1 MNGINWNAMSA
12 PKKRKFIGLSIIIIF
27 RYLVV
32 FIGLMNMYDT
42 PVPSLIMVSGG
53 MVVGLV
59 GLGIYIWGI
68 VSEDRPVLS
77 KIVSVLLSIGI
88 FMGGWIG
95 IACIA
100 ASLILS
106 LIAKKNSRQQD
117 DQETNRW

>member
-68 VSEDRPVLS
+68 VGEDRPIIS

>member
-12 PKKRKFIGLSIIIIF
+12 PKKRKFIGVSIIIIF
-27 RYLVV
+27 RYLVM
-32 FIGLMNMYDT
+32 FIGLMNIYDM
-42 PVPSLIMVSGG
+42 PVQAFIMVCGG

-68 VSEDRPVLS
+68 VGEDRPVLS

>member
-12 PKKRKFIGLSIIIIF
+12 PKKRKFIGVSIIIIF
-27 RYLVV
+27 RYLVM
-32 FIGLMNMYDT
+32 FIGLMNIYDM
-42 PVPSLIMVSGG
+42 PVQAFIMVCGG

-59 GLGIYIWGI
+59 GLGIYIWG
-68 VSEDRPVLS
+68 VVGEDRPVLS

-100 ASLILS
+100 ASLILF

>member
-68 VSEDRPVLS
+68 VGEDRPVLS